1 MVDELRQF
9 AHNSLEDK
17 ELVISLNSVSRLDIW
32 WKAQPNNKSQSKN
45 DDEKN
50 HFKVG
55 VNRPSISN
63 ELCIY

>member
-9 AHNSLEDK
+9 EHNSLEDK

-45 DDEKN
+45 DDENN

-63 ELCIY
+63 ELCVH